1 MSVSRVVIAQ
11 FCDDVRQ
18 EIGNK
23 YSLMGCYGPELIINK
38 LPATLPKLCVQVR
51 VQTPIDR
58 TFSKLVIRAIF
69 NGDVLAELELPPSDL
84 DMMQKKAA
92 SEDEGVAIMVMAI
105 FTFSPLVISESCK
118 LQIEAETEDEILKGN
133 SLRLRER
140 TDADP
145 A

>member
-1 MSVSRVVIAQ
+1 MSDSRIVIAQ

-38 LPATLPKLCVQVR
+38 LPATLAKLCAQVR

-58 TFSKLVIRAIF
+58 AFTKLVIRAIF
-69 NGDVLAELELPPSDL
+69 NGDVLAEIELPPSDL
-84 DMMQKKAA
+84 DLMQKKAA
-92 SEDEGVAIMVMAI
+92 SADEGVAIIVMAI
-105 FTFSPLVISESCK
+105 FSFSPLAISEPCK

-133 SLRLRER
+133 SLLLRER